1 MNFTLYSVKNN
12 DLPPMKVP
20 LWILEGALRVQES
33 RGRAPVSPLGSGG
46 CGAWGQRRDKGE
58 SALWRIVM
66 ASYRSS
72 IIRDSSLKLQ
82 AFSVEVAHW
91 VSFD

>member
-1 MNFTLYSVKNN
+1 
-12 DLPPMKVP
+12 MKVP

-58 SALWRIVM
+58 SALR
-66 ASYRSS
+66 
-72 IIRDSSLKLQ
+72 
-82 AFSVEVAHW
+82 E
-91 VSFD
+91 